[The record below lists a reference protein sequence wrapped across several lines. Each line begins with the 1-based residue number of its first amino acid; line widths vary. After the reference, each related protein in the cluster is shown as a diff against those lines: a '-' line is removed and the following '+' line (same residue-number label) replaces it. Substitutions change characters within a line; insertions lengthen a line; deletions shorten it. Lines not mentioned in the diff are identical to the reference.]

1 MRVCSREPCQLVDE
15 RLCDGS
21 DHGVP
26 PVCQVLCEPLTFCKC
41 SLFQTCE
48 AGDCHHFREEAG
60 KLSEGSG
67 NVAEATQGPAS
78 VAAPRAPRTSVV
90 YSRCP
95 DTWPCVCSTL
105 CSARIVLAAYVLFW
119 GSVEGAAVCKA
130 CFSQGRVVRGSRGQS
145 AASQE
150 GVAWQ
155 NRPRTKPHVS
165 GLGRWLHPLGRM
177 DVRAGRMGG
186 TR

>member
-1 MRVCSREPCQLVDE
+1 MAALTV
-15 RLCDGS
+15 
-21 DHGVP
+21 VP
-26 PVCQVLCEPLTFCKC
+26 PCARCCEPLTFCRC

-48 AGDCHHFREEAG
+48 AGDRHRLEEGAG
-60 KLSEGSG
+60 KLSEGQG
-67 NVAEATQGPAS
+67 VAVATQGPAS
-78 VAAPRAPRTSVV
+78 VAAPRAARASVV

-95 DTWPCVCSTL
+95 DTWPCVCSAL

-130 CFSQGRVVRGSRGQS
+130 CVLKLQSGQRLQGPG
-145 AASQE
+145 AASQGGR
-150 GVAWQ
+150 GVAEQ
-155 NRPRTKPHVS
+155 AAYQTHVS

-177 DVRAGRMGG
+177 DVRAGRTVG